1 MKIIFLCKYNAFRS
15 RVAEYYFKKI
25 NRNRNI
31 QVISRGLI
39 MGGAPDR
46 VQLDIV
52 EKVLN
57 INIGNRKSKPIKLK
71 EMIES
76 DMIIVVAND
85 IPKVMFNYEPI
96 NLDKKLVF
104 WNIKDEQLQNKE
116 NIKCIVLSI
125 KEKVNQLN
133 KKLEKK

>member
-1 MKIIFLCKYNAFRS
+1 
-15 RVAEYYFKKI
+15 
-25 NRNRNI
+25 
-31 QVISRGLI
+31 